1 MQDYTKILA
10 WRQACALT
18 VSVREAALA
27 IRAHDAPGLRS
38 QLMRATMAIS
48 ANIAEGAGRE
58 SRADFARFITI
69 AISSASEVEHHLIV
83 CADLSLADRALLDDL
98 VSRCVQIRK
107 MLFGFRRTL
116 LQADFAENRK
126 SSSSPDRSPSR

>member
-48 ANIAEGAGRE
+48 AEGAGRE

-116 LQADFAENRK
+116 LQADFAENRN
-126 SSSSPDRSPSR
+126 SSSSPDRSPPR